1 MAHPQADAQ
10 WATDNLYSAPA
21 TLWDGDPTKVEPPA
35 GKTAQG
41 WYPTEEPPAEMQN
54 DWMHKVGA
62 LLDYLHLIRVQNWG
76 VVRDISGSGLVFN
89 GFDHDNSTGTLI
101 ATGNPATTVTRRSTD
116 GGTTWAAP
124 TTAPTSTTGTACAS
138 DGAGH
143 WVIGG
148 GAVYLHESSD
158 DGDNWTSRALP
169 DALDAV
175 QDVVWDSANGLWIA
189 VGSYNGGV
197 SARLFT
203 SPDRITWT
211 QRVDTAN
218 AGSFTRVWTSNSG
231 VSVAL
236 RTGTPNQF
244 YWSDDG
250 LVWSPYSVL
259 DGGGLPANALWDVVY
274 SEAAGLWVITGQIND
289 GTAAAWIS
297 TDGVNFNIPAGQVIP
312 DLQFD
317 SISCDQGELFVAL
330 ATGGVVYASTDRGL
344 TWTQQAGIGAMPRG
358 PAATSLAD
366 PTRIRFGAGRFF
378 FADSLGDFW
387 ASLAST

>member
-1 MAHPQADAQ
+1 
-10 WATDNLYSAPA
+10 
-21 TLWDGDPTKVEPPA
+21 
-35 GKTAQG
+35 
-41 WYPTEEPPAEMQN
+41 MQN

-62 LLDYLHLIRVQNWG
+62 LLAYLHLIRVQNWG
-76 VVRDISGSGLVFN
+76 VVRDISGSGLVFKS
-89 GFDHDNSTGTLI
+89 FDYDDSTGTMV
-101 ATGNPATTVTRRSTD
+101 ATGEPSSTVTRRSTD

-124 TTAPTSTTGTACAS
+124 TTPPVATYGTACAS

-148 GAVYLHESSD
+148 GASQLSESSD
-158 DGDNWTSRALP
+158 DGANWTTRTLP

-189 VGSYNGGV
+189 IGSYNGGV
-197 SARLFT
+197 SRRIFT

-211 QRVDTAN
+211 QRVDT
-218 AGSFTRVWTSNSG
+218 GTPGQFYRIWTSLEGISI
-231 VSVAL
+231 AL
-236 RTGTPNQF
+236 KSGTPNQF

-274 SEAAGLWVITGQIND
+274 SQAAGLWMITGQIND
-289 GTAAAWIS
+289 GSAAAWIS
-297 TDGVNFNIPAGQVIP
+297 TDGANFNIPAGQVMP

-317 SISCDQGELFVAL
+317 SISCDQGELFLAL
-330 ATGGVVYASTDRGL
+330 AAGGVVYASTNRGL
-344 TWTQQAGIGAMPRG
+344 TWTQQAGIGDLPRG

-366 PTRIRFGAGRFF
+366 PSRIRFGAGRFF
-378 FADSLGDFW
+378 FADSRGDFW
-387 ASLAST
+387 SSLAST

>member
-62 LLDYLHLIRVQNWG
+62 LLAYLHLIRVQNWG
-76 VVRDISGSGLVFN
+76 VVRNISGSGLAFQ
-89 GFDHDNSTGTLI
+89 GFDHDDSTGTLI
-101 ATGNPATTVTRRSTD
+101 ATGATLGESTFRSTD
-116 GGTTWAAP
+116 GGTSWQVPA
-124 TTAPTSTTGTACAS
+124 TSPNALTGTACAA
-138 DGAGH
+138 DGSGH

-148 GAVYLHESSD
+148 GTVHFASESSD
-158 DGDNWTSRALP
+158 DGLNWTLTGSDVNHAT
-169 DALDAV
+169 
-175 QDVVWDSANGLWIA
+175 DVVWDSANGLWIA
-189 VGSYNGGV
+189 VGSSSGGA
-197 SARLFT
+197 SASIFT
-203 SPDRITWT
+203 SPDRMTWT
-211 QRVDTAN
+211 QRLDTGD
-218 AGSFTRVWTSNSG
+218 AGDFVRIWTSSAG

-259 DGGGLPANALWDVVY
+259 DGTGLPANVLWDVVY

-289 GTAAAWIS
+289 GTAAAWVS

-358 PAATSLAD
+358 PAATKFAD
-366 PTRIRFGAGRFF
+366 PSRIRFGAGRFF
-378 FADSLGDFW
+378 FADSIGDFW